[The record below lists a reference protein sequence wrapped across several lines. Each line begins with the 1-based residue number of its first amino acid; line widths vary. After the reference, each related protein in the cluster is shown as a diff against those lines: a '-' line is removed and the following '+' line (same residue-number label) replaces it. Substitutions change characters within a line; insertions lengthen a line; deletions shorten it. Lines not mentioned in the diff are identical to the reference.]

1 MQLRKTLFFPSI
13 HESSRRNT
21 MKKTIELEKQ
31 CVANYY
37 RTLPVVLIKG
47 EGVYTW
53 DEEGKR
59 YIDMMSA
66 YSAISHG
73 HCHPILTKIATEQL
87 NTLSVVSRAYHTKH
101 LGAFLNY
108 ACKLFGYDKAAPLN
122 TGAEAVEFAV
132 KAARK
137 WAYEAKNVP
146 ENKAEIIVCE
156 NNFHGRTTTI
166 ISFSSEAGYKK
177 HFGPYT
183 PGFNIIPYGNSDALE
198 KAITPNT
205 AAFLVEPVQGEAGI
219 IFPPEGYLAKC
230 AEICKKHNVLLICD
244 EIQTGLGRTGKLLAS
259 DHENVKPD
267 GLILG
272 KALGGGIYPVSLF
285 LAKNNIMDL
294 FKPGDHG
301 STFGGNAL
309 ASRIG
314 LAALE
319 TLIEERLPERS
330 AELGDYMLQQLRKIK
345 SPLIKDLRGKGLFI
359 GMEIN
364 TDLIDPHKVCLH
376 LLENGIL
383 SKETHETVIRFA
395 PPLIITHEQIDE
407 AISIIKKTLEELH
420 ES

>member
-1 MQLRKTLFFPSI
+1 MQ
-13 HESSRRNT
+13 
-21 MKKTIELEKQ
+21 KTIELENEY
-31 CVANYY
+31 VAQYY
-37 RTLPVVLIKG
+37 KTLPVVLVKG

-53 DEEGKR
+53 DENNKR
-59 YIDMMSA
+59 YIDMMSS

-73 HCHPILTKIATEQL
+73 HCHPALVKAAIDQIR
-87 NTLSVVSRAYHTKH
+87 TLSVVSRAYHTKL
-101 LGAFLNY
+101 LGQFLKY
-108 ACKLFGYDKAAPLN
+108 ACKTFGYDRAAPLN
-122 TGAEAVEFAV
+122 TGTEAVEFAI

-137 WAYEAKNVP
+137 WAYEIKKVP
-146 ENKAEIIVCE
+146 ENKAEIIVCK
-156 NNFHGRTTTI
+156 NNFHGRTTTV
-166 ISFSSEAGYKK
+166 ISFSSEPAYKK

-183 PGFNIIPYGNSDALE
+183 PGFNIIPFGDTDALE
-198 KAITPNT
+198 NAITPNT

-230 AEICKKHNVLLICD
+230 AEICKKNNVLLICD
-244 EIQTGLGRTGKLLAS
+244 EIQTGLGRTGKLIAS
-259 DHENVKPD
+259 EHDHVKPD

-285 LAKNNIMDL
+285 LGNKEVMEL

-314 LAALE
+314 ITALD

-330 AELGDYMLQQLRKIK
+330 AEMGEYMLQELKKIK

-364 TDLIDPHKVCLH
+364 TDLIDGHDVCLK
-376 LLENGIL
+376 LLENGLL

-395 PPLIITHEQIDE
+395 PPLIITKEQIDE
-407 AISIIKKTLEELH
+407 ALAIIKKTMDELNTQ
-420 ES
+420 